1 MTVMLRRLVGAVFVL
16 SVGVELLLPA
26 TDALVPWW
34 HRAPAFHAVYGVVGC
49 VLLVVVSKALGK
61 FWLQRPEGRDD

>member
-1 MTVMLRRLVGAVFVL
+1 MLRRLVGAAFVL
-16 SVGVELLLPA
+16 SVGVEVFFHHA
-26 TDALVPWW
+26 DALLPWW
-34 HRAPAFHAVYGVVGC
+34 HRLPAFHAVYGAVGC